1 MAYGGVE
8 KRGRGLDGGA
18 MSIPKDDPVLVALE
32 EGFAEMGID
41 LPGAEQGARAGA
53 RREPPPRNGRNEM
66 LPKEKTPPRTS
77 LSDLTVL
84 VHGRPKCGKCV
95 SADTLVVDPVTAR
108 PVAIRDLVAGGSA
121 SVLTLRD
128 GGVIASQRPSAYL
141 VNEPA
146 QLYRL
151 TTQTGRAIEA
161 TANHPFLTRDGWKP
175 LSELGPSDRV
185 AVVAEYP
192 SLFGLTR
199 TDDALLKILAYL
211 IADGTLGGLS
221 AVFTKKDPE
230 VRMDFEA
237 AVEAKGDECVEFVGQ
252 NGVPHVR
259 VRGKRG
265 SANNVIAYLKEV
277 GLQGLRSAEKF
288 IPDFV
293 FGLEKEKLGLFLNR
307 LFTCDG
313 SVEASG
319 RISYSSTSVRMVRQ
333 VQHLLSRFG
342 IVSVI
347 REKFREGAIYG
358 AELLVSS
365 KANVL
370 RFIDEIG
377 FFGEKAVKA
386 ESVRASLYNVRG
398 AETQLD
404 RLGPVLFDRVASVE
418 PTEVASVYDLT
429 VEGSHNFV
437 ANDFVVHNSTLCS
450 HAPGAL
456 FLATEA
462 GLNSLEVFQIPIST
476 WEEFLKACG
485 EVAAGGHDF
494 KTIVVDTLDN
504 AYRMCSEHV
513 CAKHKIEH
521 ESDLGYGKGFALVNS
536 EFHRVLNKLS
546 LLPYGLFLVSH
557 SQEKEIETR
566 AGKRTRIVPS
576 LPEKARQMV
585 LGMADIIL
593 YCDVETVVGPD
604 GKPRER
610 RVMRTKP
617 TETYEAGD
625 RTGRLPDVLDLD
637 YAKFAQAFAGGQ
649 VQQMPGLKDLEGA
662 KGAEGTQPQAQP
674 ESARTPAPSETSAPE
689 SKPRATDEQV
699 REFEALV
706 ADLKVPPETVKQ
718 RLAHLGATAP
728 PGLAAEDME
737 SVLSKLR
744 AAKARRSAGS
754 QESKE

>member
-1 MAYGGVE
+1 
-8 KRGRGLDGGA
+8 
-18 MSIPKDDPVLVALE
+18 
-32 EGFAEMGID
+32 
-41 LPGAEQGARAGA
+41 
-53 RREPPPRNGRNEM
+53 M

-84 VHGRPKCGKCV
+84 VHGRPKIGKSSMC
-95 SADTLVVDPVTAR
+95 
-108 PVAIRDLVAGGSA
+108 
-121 SVLTLRD
+121 
-128 GGVIASQRPSAYL
+128 SQ
-141 VNEPA
+141 
-146 QLYRL
+146 
-151 TTQTGRAIEA
+151 
-161 TANHPFLTRDGWKP
+161 
-175 LSELGPSDRV
+175 
-185 AVVAEYP
+185 
-192 SLFGLTR
+192 
-199 TDDALLKILAYL
+199 
-211 IADGTLGGLS
+211 
-221 AVFTKKDPE
+221 
-230 VRMDFEA
+230 
-237 AVEAKGDECVEFVGQ
+237 
-252 NGVPHVR
+252 
-259 VRGKRG
+259 
-265 SANNVIAYLKEV
+265 
-277 GLQGLRSAEKF
+277 
-288 IPDFV
+288 
-293 FGLEKEKLGLFLNR
+293 
-307 LFTCDG
+307 
-313 SVEASG
+313 
-319 RISYSSTSVRMVRQ
+319 
-333 VQHLLSRFG
+333 
-342 IVSVI
+342 
-347 REKFREGAIYG
+347 
-358 AELLVSS
+358 
-365 KANVL
+365 
-370 RFIDEIG
+370 
-377 FFGEKAVKA
+377 
-386 ESVRASLYNVRG
+386 
-398 AETQLD
+398 
-404 RLGPVLFDRVASVE
+404 
-418 PTEVASVYDLT
+418 
-429 VEGSHNFV
+429 
-437 ANDFVVHNSTLCS
+437 
-450 HAPGAL
+450 APGAL
-456 FLATEA
+456 FIATEA
-462 GLNSLEVFQIPIST
+462 GLNSLEVFQVPVST
-476 WEEFLKACG
+476 WERFLEVCR
-485 EVAAGGHDF
+485 EVAEGKHNF
-494 KTIVVDTLDN
+494 KTVIVDTLDN

-521 ESDLGYGKGFALVNS
+521 ESDLGYGKGFSLVNS

-718 RLAHLGATAP
+718 RLAHLGVEDP
-728 PGLAAEDME
+728 RGLSAGDME

-754 QESKE
+754 HEGKE